1 MAVINITQTGFQA
14 GLKGSISIPSE
25 TGNYSVSLPGC
36 LGYSDRCPQ
45 FGVNDPRAWAYNIS
59 LGVNCT
65 FRVTKQSDNSL
76 NVKVDAFTSWRVTRN
91 QGATPPG
98 LSVIRGSYLFYS
110 SINGALIHHYN
121 GPPTSGQ
128 GTTSWNGSGGT
139 QTFDLGNI
147 PAGSESA
154 PKEYGHSSNAVNGL
168 IAQAHISVKNDLPPD
183 YRPGERLTGGTW
195 RSLNRQGGACERNA
209 SWYEMRTIGGTGDP
223 PERMNGGWKN
233 MKKIGAE

>member
-14 GLKGSISIPSE
+14 GLKGTISIPSE
-25 TGNYSVSLPGC
+25 TGNYTVTLPGC
-36 LGYSDRCPQ
+36 LGYSDRCGA
-45 FGVNDPRAWAYNIS
+45 FGVNDPRAWAYTIT
-59 LGVNCT
+59 LEVTCT
-65 FRVTKQSDNSL
+65 FKVTKNTDDSL
-76 NVKVDAFTSWRVTRN
+76 DIKVDAFQSWKVWRR

-98 LSVIRGSYLFYS
+98 MGVVRGSYLFYS
-110 SINGALIHHYN
+110 SINGNLIHHYN
-121 GPPTSGQ
+121 GPATSGQ
-128 GTTSWNGSGGT
+128 GTTSWSGSGGS

-154 PKEYGHSSNAVNGL
+154 TKEYGHSSNAVNGL
-168 IAQAHISVKNDLPPD
+168 VAQAHISVKNDLPPD
-183 YRPGERLTGGTW
+183 YRPGERLTGGSW

-223 PERMNGGWKN
+223 PEINKGGWQN